1 MNTSPPLS
9 QREWEIL
16 LHSMALTANFRNALT
31 SAEKASVLQQWG
43 KFDHTDCLGRR
54 TITTPTQ
61 KRERNLV
68 ATIRRLDGRLQ
79 GSAPQGDFFTKL
91 ALPKSF
97 RLRGD
102 DRKGRRRKPRVVG
115 DDVQGNL
122 ALPNSTTSGDGPPD
136 EV

>member
-1 MNTSPPLS
+1 MYTSRPLIS
-9 QREWEIL
+9 REWEIL
-16 LHSMALTANFRNALT
+16 LHSMALTALFQDARS
-31 SAEKASVLQQWG
+31 SAEKVTILG
-43 KFDHTDCLGRR
+43 KWNEFDRTDSLGRR
-54 TITTPTQ
+54 TITTPIQ
-61 KRERNLV
+61 KRERQFV

>member
-1 MNTSPPLS
+1 MYTSRPLNS
-9 QREWEIL
+9 REWEIL
-16 LHSMALTANFRNALT
+16 LHSMALTALFQDARS
-31 SAEKASVLQQWG
+31 SAEKVTILG
-43 KFDHTDCLGRR
+43 KWNEFDRTDSLGRR
-54 TITTPTQ
+54 TITTPIQ
-61 KRERNLV
+61 KRERQFV

>member
-1 MNTSPPLS
+1 MYTSRPLIS
-9 QREWEIL
+9 REWEIL
-16 LHSMALTANFRNALT
+16 LHSMALTALFQDARS
-31 SAEKASVLQQWG
+31 SAEKVTILG
-43 KFDHTDCLGRR
+43 KWNEFDRTDSLGRR
-54 TITTPTQ
+54 TITTPIQ
-61 KRERNLV
+61 KRERQFV

-102 DRKGRRRKPRVVG
+102 DRQGRRRKPRVVG